1 MQSRFNLPGWYG
13 LGTGLAA
20 LDIGS
25 EVENLNLLQS
35 MYREWDFFR
44 AILDNAES
52 SMLKAD
58 LDIAAMYARLV
69 PDQDLAKKIF
79 IQIRIEFFLTRQM
92 ILKITGHEELVDS
105 DPMIQRSI
113 KLREP
118 YVDPL
123 NYIQVE
129 MLRRLRSLPETD
141 TELSDQLREAIGVTI
156 NGIAS
161 ALRNTG

>member
-13 LGTGLAA
+13 LGSGLNS
-20 LDIGS
+20 INVGS
-25 EVENLNLLQS
+25 EADNLALLQS
-35 MYREWDFFR
+35 MYQGWAFFR
-44 AILDNAES
+44 AVLDNAES
-52 SMLKAD
+52 SLLKAD

-69 PDQDLAKKIF
+69 PDQRLAQRIF
-79 IQIRIEFFLTRQM
+79 TQIRQEFDLTREL
-92 ILKITGHEELVDS
+92 IIKITQSEDLVDS
-105 DPMIQRSI
+105 DPLIQRSV

-123 NYIQVE
+123 NFIQVE
-129 MLRRLRSLPETD
+129 LLRRLRALPDHEN
-141 TELSDQLREAIGVTI
+141 ELTDQLREAIGVTI